1 MRDSTSDVAPIRDAV
16 HLCID
21 MQNVFAPGG
30 LWATSWM
37 ERVLPTI
44 VAIVALSGC
53 HPAVRLVSA
62 ASPLWSGDCRV
73 SGWRA

>member
-1 MRDSTSDVAPIRDAV
+1 MRGSTSEVAPISDAV

-30 LWATSWM
+30 LWATPWM
-37 ERVLPTI
+37 ERVLPAI
-44 VAIVALSGC
+44 VATVALSGG
-53 HPAVRLVSA
+53 HPAVRLVNA

-73 SGWRA
+73 SG